1 MNSNK
6 QAATRVVARTEALHR
21 LPALRDGPNHIPS
34 HGAFPCEASVGPSE
48 MNDAD
53 LLSVLFDLFAGRT
66 TAAFGEGLDWWNETL
81 QCDLAPQAAAG
92 VALSALSKWPF
103 DQRASAPGVKTLQDE
118 LLKRAR
124 MLIERSPGTIK
135 EAV

>member
-1 MNSNK
+1 MDSNEQDVSITAGAEAVHTHSSLCGN
-6 QAATRVVARTEALHR
+6 QAEYHDHF
-21 LPALRDGPNHIPS
+21 LR
-34 HGAFPCEASVGPSE
+34 EASVAPPL

-53 LLSVLFDLFAGRT
+53 ILGVLFDLFAGRT
-66 TAAFGEGLDWWNETL
+66 TAAFGESLDWWNETL

-103 DQRASAPGVKTLQDE
+103 DQRASAPGVKALQDE

-124 MLIERSPGTIK
+124 MLIEQSLRDSG
-135 EAV
+135 EVVL

>member
-1 MNSNK
+1 MLSITSARELAIV
-6 QAATRVVARTEALHR
+6 QATDDSDYPVFRSSKTELT
-21 LPALRDGPNHIPS
+21 
-34 HGAFPCEASVGPSE
+34 
-48 MNDAD
+48 DAD

-66 TAAFGEGLDWWNETL
+66 TAAFGESMDWWNETL

-103 DQRASAPGVKTLQDE
+103 DQRAGAPGVKALQDE

-124 MLIERSPGTIK
+124 MLIERSLHDIG
-135 EAV
+135 EVVL

>member
-1 MNSNK
+1 MDSNN
-6 QAATRVVARTEALHR
+6 QVAASV
-21 LPALRDGPNHIPS
+21 PASAKAAHTLTGLRDNPDRTSDQS
-34 HGAFPCEASVGPSE
+34 HFPCGKSIGPSD

-53 LLSVLFDLFAGRT
+53 ILSVLFDLFAGRT
-66 TAAFGEGLDWWNETL
+66 TAAFGEDLDWWNETL

-92 VALSALSKWPF
+92 IALSALSKWPF
-103 DQRASAPGVKTLQDE
+103 DQRAGAPGVKALQDE

-124 MLIERSPGTIK
+124 LLIERSSGVLQ